1 MRFDVIST
9 FPEFFSVLDLSL
21 VGKARDAGILDIEVH
36 NLRNWATGKHLS
48 VDESPSG
55 GGAGMVM
62 RADVWGHA
70 IDDVIS
76 EGAVLAIPTPSGA
89 PLTQRDLERL
99 SAAKQIVIACGR
111 YEGIDARVAEH
122 YRTSNVEVFEYSL
135 GDYVLNGGE
144 VAAIALV
151 EGVSRLVEGVVGNPE
166 SLAEESHSAEGLL
179 EYPVYTLPR
188 SWRGLETPAVLFSG
202 DHSRIRRW
210 RRDQA
215 LSRTAARRPDMIE
228 ELLGRGAELDRDD
241 SEVLTARGI
250 DISGGGGG
258 FTFEVATSG
267 DIAEVADLA
276 ARTFP
281 LACPP
286 GTTQSEIEDHVATH
300 LSVDALHT
308 SVEDGARITIARSL
322 KGGAIAA
329 YALIEE
335 RTAPDLPG
343 ASERTCYLSKIY
355 SDPNVHGT
363 GVAGALLDFALT
375 DATAMWGS
383 TSVALGTNR
392 ANKRAIRF
400 YRNHGFKKV
409 GRRTFDVGG
418 RSHSDFVYVRDLTQF
433 PPR

>member
-21 VGKARDAGILDIEVH
+21 VGKARDAGVLDIEVH

-48 VDESPSG
+48 VDDSPSG

-99 SAAKQIVIACGR
+99 STAKQIVIACGR

-122 YRTSNVEVFEYSL
+122 YRTSSVEVFEYSL

-151 EGVSRLVEGVVGNPE
+151 EGVSRLVEGVIGNPE

-215 LSRTAARRPDMIE
+215 DQNHHRKPQRH
-228 ELLGRGAELDRDD
+228 AE
-241 SEVLTARGI
+241 
-250 DISGGGGG
+250 
-258 FTFEVATSG
+258 
-267 DIAEVADLA
+267 
-276 ARTFP
+276 
-281 LACPP
+281 
-286 GTTQSEIEDHVATH
+286 H
-300 LSVDALHT
+300 
-308 SVEDGARITIARSL
+308 
-322 KGGAIAA
+322 
-329 YALIEE
+329 
-335 RTAPDLPG
+335 
-343 ASERTCYLSKIY
+343 
-355 SDPNVHGT
+355 
-363 GVAGALLDFALT
+363 AG
-375 DATAMWGS
+375 
-383 TSVALGTNR
+383 
-392 ANKRAIRF
+392 
-400 YRNHGFKKV
+400 
-409 GRRTFDVGG
+409 
-418 RSHSDFVYVRDLTQF
+418 
-433 PPR
+433 

>member
-1 MRFDVIST
+1 
-9 FPEFFSVLDLSL
+9 
-21 VGKARDAGILDIEVH
+21 
-36 NLRNWATGKHLS
+36 
-48 VDESPSG
+48 
-55 GGAGMVM
+55 MVM

-76 EGAVLAIPTPSGA
+76 EGAVLAIPTPSGG

-99 SAAKQIVIACGR
+99 STAKQIVIACGR

-122 YRTSNVEVFEYSL
+122 YRTSSVEVFEYSL

-151 EGVSRLVEGVVGNPE
+151 EGVSRLVEGVIGNPE

-228 ELLGRGAELDRDD
+228 KLLGRGSELDRDD

-258 FTFEVATSG
+258 FTFEVATPG

-286 GTTQSEIEDHVATH
+286 GTTQSEIDDHVATH
-300 LSVDALHT
+300 LSVDALLAA
-308 SVEDGARITIARSL
+308 VEDGARITIARSL
-322 KGGAIAA
+322 KDGAHRSVCTDRRAHCTGSARGVGADPATCRRFI
-329 YALIEE
+329 
-335 RTAPDLPG
+335 RT
-343 ASERTCYLSKIY
+343 RTCMAPVLPALS
-355 SDPNVHGT
+355 
-363 GVAGALLDFALT
+363 LT
-375 DATAMWGS
+375 S
-383 TSVALGTNR
+383 R
-392 ANKRAIRF
+392 
-400 YRNHGFKKV
+400 
-409 GRRTFDVGG
+409 
-418 RSHSDFVYVRDLTQF
+418 
-433 PPR
+433 